1 LAKQN
6 IVAIGASS
14 GGIEALKIIAS
25 RLPVD
30 LKAAVFV
37 VVHIGPGIDGQSLL
51 PQILTNEG
59 PLPAIHPAEIEE
71 IRCGR
76 IYVARPDLHMILID
90 GHVRAVHGPKE
101 NRTRPAI
108 NPLFRSA
115 ATIHGPSV
123 TGVILSGLQDDGVAG
138 LAEIKRRGGVTVVQE
153 PSSAL
158 FPTLPQNAIQHVQT
172 DYVLPPEQIAEI
184 VAKLAVTD
192 RAVKIIEEPMERK
205 LLESTCPE
213 CAGPFWEERQG
224 SIVEYHCRVGHTY
237 SPLTL
242 KDENQDSVERSL
254 WASVVAL
261 ENAAVLSDRLVAVLG
276 PDSAREAEHMRAQAQ
291 AIREMLNASKPTE
304 K

>member
-1 LAKQN
+1 M
-6 IVAIGASS
+6 VIGASS
-14 GGIEALKIIAS
+14 GGLEALKILAS
-25 RLPVD
+25 GLPEN
-30 LKAAVFV
+30 LKASVFV
-37 VVHIGPGIDGQSLL
+37 VLHIGPGIDGRSVL
-51 PQILTNEG
+51 PQILTRAG
-59 PLPAIHPAEIEE
+59 PLAAVHSAEIEE

-76 IYVARPDLHMILID
+76 IYVARPDLHMILTD

-115 ATIHGPSV
+115 AAIYGPRV
-123 TGVILSGLQDDGVAG
+123 TGVILSGLQDDGVVG
-138 LAEIKRRGGVTVVQE
+138 LAEIKRRGGAVVVQE
-153 PSSAL
+153 PSTAL
-158 FPTLPQNAIQHVQT
+158 FPTMPQNAIQHVAP
-172 DYVLPPEQIAEI
+172 DYVLAPEQIAETI
-184 VAKLAVTD
+184 TKLAVTD
-192 RAVKIIEEPMERK
+192 RAAKTIEEPMERK
-205 LLESTCPE
+205 LLETRCPE

-224 SIVEYHCRVGHTY
+224 NIVEYHCRVGHTY

-276 PDSAREAEHMRAQAQ
+276 QDSAREAQEMRAQAQ
-291 AIREMLNASKPTE
+291 AIREMLNGSKPAD